1 MEKKEIK
8 EVENYSKVVK
18 DINFISRPGK
28 KRKNYYL
35 HIVLINGSATDIF
48 MDPAEFEAIKVL
60 QNLKGQAVKD
70 KKIVRET
77 SVEEETNVTKE
88 YICVRVELMDGT
100 IFRYFL
106 GRAFEIVLKAVYE
119 DYLQKQKVNK

>member
-77 SVEEETNVTKE
+77 SVEEETNVTK
-88 YICVRVELMDGT
+88 VGMNWL
-100 IFRYFL
+100 
-106 GRAFEIVLKAVYE
+106 
-119 DYLQKQKVNK
+119 